1 MCFGLISTIN
11 RDKYLMNAIVIN
23 ATGGPEQLKFQERTV
38 RTPGPGEALVDVAAA
53 GVNFMDV
60 GVRIGMYL
68 RGPLPTVLGVEGA
81 GRVAAVGSGVTDL
94 QLGQRVAWFYVPGS
108 YAQQLI
114 APAASL
120 VALPDEIDFET
131 AAGLMMQ
138 GLTASH
144 FVTETY
150 AIKPGDIALVHSA
163 AGGVGLMLTQLI
175 KHLGGTV
182 IGRVS
187 SQDKVEIAKA
197 AGAHEVIVAANG
209 EFSDQVLRLTAG
221 EGVHVAYDGAGADT
235 FYGSLASLRRHGVLA
250 YYGQTIK
257 RLPPIDL
264 LDLPKS
270 VLVTYP
276 TVMDH
281 VPTRTALLSR
291 SEQLFRWVQD
301 GTLKVRIGHRY
312 PLAQAAQAHSDIE
325 SRRTTGKLLLLP

>member
-1 MCFGLISTIN
+1 
-11 RDKYLMNAIVIN
+11 
-23 ATGGPEQLKFQERTV
+23 
-38 RTPGPGEALVDVAAA
+38 
-53 GVNFMDV
+53 
-60 GVRIGMYL
+60 
-68 RGPLPTVLGVEGA
+68 
-81 GRVAAVGSGVTDL
+81 
-94 QLGQRVAWFYVPGS
+94 
-108 YAQQLI
+108 LI

-187 SQDKVEIAKA
+187 SQDKIEIARA
-197 AGAHEVIVAANG
+197 AGADEVIVAADG

-276 TVMDH
+276 TVMDY

-291 SEQLFRWVQD
+291 SEQLFRWVHD
-301 GTLKVRIGHRY
+301 GTLKVRIGRRY

>member
-1 MCFGLISTIN
+1 
-11 RDKYLMNAIVIN
+11 MNA
-23 ATGGPEQLKFQERTV
+23 
-38 RTPGPGEALVDVAAA
+38 
-53 GVNFMDV
+53 
-60 GVRIGMYL
+60 
-68 RGPLPTVLGVEGA
+68 
-81 GRVAAVGSGVTDL
+81 
-94 QLGQRVAWFYVPGS
+94 
-108 YAQQLI
+108 
-114 APAASL
+114 
-120 VALPDEIDFET
+120 
-131 AAGLMMQ
+131 
-138 GLTASH
+138 
-144 FVTETY
+144 
-150 AIKPGDIALVHSA
+150 
-163 AGGVGLMLTQLI
+163 
-175 KHLGGTV
+175 
-182 IGRVS
+182 
-187 SQDKVEIAKA
+187 
-197 AGAHEVIVAANG
+197 
-209 EFSDQVLRLTAG
+209 QVLRLTAG

-235 FYGSLASLRRHGVLA
+235 FHGSLASLRRHGVLA